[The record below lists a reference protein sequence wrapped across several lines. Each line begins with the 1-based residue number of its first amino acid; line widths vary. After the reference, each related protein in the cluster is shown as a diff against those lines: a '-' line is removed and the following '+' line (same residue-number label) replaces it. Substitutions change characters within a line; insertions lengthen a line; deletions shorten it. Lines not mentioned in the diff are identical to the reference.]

1 MMATLNKLVPALQTT
16 SNQFPVEKMYQ
27 DMNKF
32 EKTMDEI
39 MVATNVVDGVMNK
52 NNVDVN
58 QDGAIDG
65 MLNQIK
71 QENYNQLQLDCNANN
86 NQLFQELKNPA

>member
-1 MMATLNKLVPALQTT
+1 
-16 SNQFPVEKMYQ
+16 MYK

-32 EKTMDEI
+32 EQTMDEI

-58 QDGAIDG
+58 QDGAIDQ
-65 MLNQIK
+65 MLVQIK

-86 NQLFQELKNPA
+86 NQLFQELKNPAQMQNMANQLNR